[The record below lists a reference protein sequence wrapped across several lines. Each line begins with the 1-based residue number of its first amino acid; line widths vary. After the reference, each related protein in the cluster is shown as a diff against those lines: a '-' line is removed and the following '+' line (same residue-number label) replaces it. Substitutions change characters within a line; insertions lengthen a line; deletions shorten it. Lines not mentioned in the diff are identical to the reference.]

1 MKNSNNHFHPTTTL
15 DSRLH
20 SVQASITTSQLVSHN
35 ITQPIFLFSNWL
47 IKAVPLKCMYLE
59 TVTNQ
64 IFAALS
70 NLQNPVAISTK
81 IGLYLDK
88 IHPARGQ
95 ACMYLMNVTSNKSNS
110 TSIRIEYMYI
120 YTVL

>member
-1 MKNSNNHFHPTTTL
+1 
-15 DSRLH
+15 
-20 SVQASITTSQLVSHN
+20 
-35 ITQPIFLFSNWL
+35 
-47 IKAVPLKCMYLE
+47 MYLE

-95 ACMYLMNVTSNKSNS
+95 ACMYLMNVTSNTSNS

-120 YTVL
+120 YISIQSFKLFMIDLIMYVFTSLKVLKSNNLFL